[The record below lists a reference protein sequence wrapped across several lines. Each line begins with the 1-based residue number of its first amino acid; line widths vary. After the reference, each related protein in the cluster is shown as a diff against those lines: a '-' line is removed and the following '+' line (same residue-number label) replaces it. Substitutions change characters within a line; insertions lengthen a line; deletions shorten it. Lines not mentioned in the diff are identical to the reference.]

1 MYKSFLICEHED
13 IIALYANGVE
23 LGIYHK
29 GTKGFEI
36 KSKSFERL
44 PDAARAFFAASLLLN
59 SNKDKIQEHFKI
71 K

>member
-13 IIALYANGVE
+13 IVALYGNGVE

-29 GTKGFEI
+29 KTKEFEV

-44 PDAARAFFAASLLLN
+44 PDASRAFFAASLLINL
-59 SNKDKIQEHFKI
+59 NKDKIKEHFRI
-71 K
+71 P